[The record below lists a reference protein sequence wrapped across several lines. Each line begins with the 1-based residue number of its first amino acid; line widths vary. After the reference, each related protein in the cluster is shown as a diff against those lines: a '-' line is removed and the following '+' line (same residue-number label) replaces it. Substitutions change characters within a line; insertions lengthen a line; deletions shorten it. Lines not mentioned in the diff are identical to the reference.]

1 MQEISIVETWRPPYI
16 SKNFFKAVSLYLI
29 DNEKKNKKQKT
40 SAQAHLDAK
49 ER

>member
-29 DNEKKNKKQKT
+29 DNEKKQKT
-40 SAQAHLDAK
+40 KKSAQAHLDAK